1 MLKRTDAVFN
11 PPFASF
17 FYVLSSYLDLN
28 LQKGEIVSELLFDL
42 LTPSFAMFSIC
53 LFFLILCRLDV
64 LSFDLSRH
72 EVTFPAETCWRSRL
86 VILNGK
92 CTVVCS
98 GNCFLILRF
107 FDSRP

>member
-11 PPFASF
+11 LPFFF
-17 FYVLSSYLDLN
+17 FYVPSSYLDLN
-28 LQKGEIVSELLFDL
+28 LQKGEIASELPFDL

-53 LFFLILCRLDV
+53 LFFGFFVISDV
-64 LSFDLSRH
+64 LSFDLSGQ
-72 EVTFPAETCWRSRL
+72 EVTSPAEACWRSRL
-86 VILNGK
+86 VILTGK

-98 GNCFLILRF
+98 RNCFLILRF